1 MYQDPYSCVFF
12 CVIFCRNNVFTWKA
26 QSLKG
31 RPWWNQSESWYL
43 LERSRMLPYRCL
55 TDLLDS
61 ELWELWSVLKYL
73 CKQSWIT
80 GSHYE
85 LVSSTSFS
93 WGQTWNQIWI
103 PNGNL
108 PGWAYPVANK
118 DQQIFLN
125 TQIWSLA
132 LGSYVSCS
140 YGCLEVDSGASKPAF
155 SSSAA

>member
-12 CVIFCRNNVFTWKA
+12 CVIFCRNNVFTQKA

-43 LERSRMLPYRCL
+43 LERSRMLPYRSPRQWTLGTLICFKISVQAV
-55 TDLLDS
+55 LDNR
-61 ELWELWSVLKYL
+61 
-73 CKQSWIT
+73 
-80 GSHYE
+80 SHYE

-93 WGQTWNQIWI
+93 WGQSWNQIWI